1 MGCDEYIEARE
12 EGYGLGYKDGHDEL
26 SKDLAERP
34 GAVFA
39 LVQVRDWQDWFDRL
53 KAEAARLGVR
63 V

>member
-1 MGCDEYIEARE
+1 MDSGDVWEA
-12 EGYGLGYKDGHDEL
+12 GQKDGHDEL
-26 SKDLAERP
+26 ARDIAERP
-34 GAVFA
+34 GACFA